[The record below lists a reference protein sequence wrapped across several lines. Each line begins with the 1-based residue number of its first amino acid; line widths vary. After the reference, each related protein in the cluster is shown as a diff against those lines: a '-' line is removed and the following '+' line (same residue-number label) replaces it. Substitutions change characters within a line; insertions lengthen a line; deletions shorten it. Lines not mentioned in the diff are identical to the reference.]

1 MPAPPVAASPP
12 SLPGGA
18 RRVTSAWPRQ
28 LPLFQ
33 ACRAAQVAL
42 LVPRT
47 PGRSVL
53 NEIRPQSLSE
63 EVKSQELWNRLPFG
77 EIIPRKE
84 GARVGS
90 HGVAHQPVQP
100 RCPPLGFR
108 GAAFRSQ
115 RELLLNP
122 IPRAG
127 NDNGRE
133 QDERHSPGAD
143 GENGKKGEGW
153 RGVASGQSGGPRA
166 PGEPGPRRGAERRGQ
181 GRALPPPPAHRDQ
194 NRAHSLGAG
203 LPRPPMPPPPPH
215 TPRPR
220 GCLQDFPHSSKETLF
235 PQPTPHRPA
244 PAPQS

>member
-1 MPAPPVAASPP
+1 MPPETGLRRLQPRPGNGKGPLAARAPPLGTSLPTAWSALSRKARLRTFLPRSIASPPPTRSLPDGGACPPAAASPP

-18 RRVTSAWPRQ
+18 RRVTSRCPVHCRSS
-28 LPLFQ
+28 P

-47 PGRSVL
+47 PVRSVL
-53 NEIRPQSLSE
+53 HEIRPQSLSE
-63 EVKSQELWNRLPFG
+63 LVKSQELWNRLPFG

-90 HGVAHQPVQP
+90 HGVTHHPAQP
-100 RCPPLGFR
+100 RCPPVGFR

-115 RELLLNP
+115 RELLPSP

-143 GENGKKGEGW
+143 GENGKKGEG
-153 RGVASGQSGGPRA
+153 
-166 PGEPGPRRGAERRGQ
+166 
-181 GRALPPPPAHRDQ
+181 
-194 NRAHSLGAG
+194 
-203 LPRPPMPPPPPH
+203 
-215 TPRPR
+215 
-220 GCLQDFPHSSKETLF
+220 
-235 PQPTPHRPA
+235 
-244 PAPQS
+244 